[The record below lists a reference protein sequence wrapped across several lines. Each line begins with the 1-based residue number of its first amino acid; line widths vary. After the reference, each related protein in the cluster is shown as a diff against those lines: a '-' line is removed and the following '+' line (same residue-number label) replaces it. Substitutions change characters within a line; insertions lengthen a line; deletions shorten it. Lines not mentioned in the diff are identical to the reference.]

1 MKLFWSLVLMAA
13 TANAAP
19 PSGIYRTHITPSP
32 WTPPPQ
38 PPRVVII
45 YPVPGGI
52 LVRTNQSPNLVP
64 YWRVGDFYYNPYV
77 R

>member
-1 MKLFWSLVLMAA
+1 MAA

-32 WTPPPQ
+32 WTPPPPPQ

-45 YPVPGGI
+45 YPVPGGV
-52 LVRTNQSPNLVP
+52 LVRTNQHPNPVF
-64 YWRVGDFYYNPYV
+64 YWKAGDFYYNPYV